1 MIPPSPRPPRGLR
14 HPRLG
19 AGARQALVVLAES
32 AEGAM
37 EEPLLTY
44 GVKPKLIT
52 RLVDAGLATKRTGRM
67 KGGVSPIHVV
77 LIKITDAGRSA
88 LER

>member
-1 MIPPSPRPPRGLR
+1 MTPPSPRPPRGLR

-52 RLVDAGLATKRTGRM
+52 RLIDAGLATKRTGRM
-67 KGGVSPIHVV
+67 KGGVGPIHVV
-77 LIKITDAGRSA
+77 LITITDAGRSA